1 MAATVTDVS
10 KLKALAEPLRLRIG
24 LLLIEEACTVKELA
38 AALDVPP
45 TRLYYH
51 VKILEE
57 HGLIEVAERRMVS
70 GIEERRYRAIEEN
83 WVVAP
88 DITTSAVEASGVI
101 GSLFDAMR
109 TEVEVVMHD
118 HPDQPMGEP
127 DSAVFMVTLTE
138 LRLTRD
144 ELAQVQERLR
154 GILEDFGPDRG
165 IPPDAQAHRMLL
177 VGYKTPGAR
186 RAP

>member
-1 MAATVTDVS
+1 MTAIATDAS
-10 KLKALAEPLRLRIG
+10 RLKALAEPLRLRIG
-24 LLLIEEACTVKELA
+24 LLLIEDACTVKELA
-38 AALDVPP
+38 AALGVPP

-70 GIEERRYRAIEEN
+70 GIEERRYRAVEEN
-83 WVVAP
+83 WVFTS

-118 HPDQPMGEP
+118 HPDEPMGEP

-138 LRLTRD
+138 LRLTP
-144 ELAQVQERLR
+144 EEVVEVQERLR
-154 GILEDFGPDRG
+154 GVIDDFGPDRD
-165 IPPDAQAHRMLL
+165 ISPDAQACRMLL
-177 VGYKTPGAR
+177 VGYKAPGVR
-186 RAP
+186 GAP